1 MKCLV
6 CGKVY
11 EAAECPRCHFPDVQI
26 MGNRQ
31 EELEK
36 LKPTIDAYRQQF
48 LSTVKVELMAYRWKD
63 QDGQLV
69 LDRTDRMLLGTAN
82 TLRQGEHWLTEQF
95 ARIADQKEISVTV
108 CITAAEEK
116 REVQVSLPNL
126 LKQELQ
132 QIGAYVDG
140 SWNLFLLLRNGTE
153 APTKS
158 NPVPLFAA

>member
-6 CGKVY
+6 CGKIY
-11 EAAECPRCHFPDVQI
+11 EAAECPRCYFPDVQI

-36 LKPTIDAYRQQF
+36 LKPTINAYRQQF
-48 LSTVKVELMAYRWKD
+48 LNTVKVELMAYRWKD

-69 LDRTDRMLLGTAN
+69 LDRMDRMLLGTAD
-82 TLRQGEHWLTEQF
+82 TLQQGEHWLEEHF

-108 CITAAEEK
+108 CITAGEEK
-116 REVQVSLPNL
+116 REMQVVLPNL
-126 LKQELQ
+126 LKPELQ
-132 QIGAYVDG
+132 QIGAYVDDDC
-140 SWNLFLLLRNGTE
+140 NFFLLLRNETE